1 MLVGGVHTSRAGQL
15 FSQREP
21 HVRRAKVDI
30 QGQGGAAQHRAFLT
44 PALCQVACDET
55 AHVLHVGL
63 LGVRHLQELRE
74 RFRRAVSLG
83 QAFAQLG
90 PVNRRVQPLGGGAPR
105 GCRDFQ
111 LHCFSSF
118 LVVGGFEAL
127 GCEG

>member
-1 MLVGGVHTSRAGQL
+1 MLVRGVHTGRARQL
-15 FSQREP
+15 FSQGEP
-21 HVRRAKVDI
+21 HIRSAKVDI
-30 QGQGGAAQHRAFLT
+30 QGQGGAAEHRAFFT
-44 PALCQVACDET
+44 PSLGQVACDEA
-55 AHVLHVGL
+55 AHVFNVGL

-74 RFRRAVSLG
+74 GFRRSVSLG
-83 QAFAQLG
+83 QSFAQLG